1 MNKHIPKVLKG
12 IGIAFVLTLVIY
24 VIGYTLFELA
34 VYWDHHVNVARNR
47 FGNWGFIKP
56 FMELWFL
63 HSCYCVADELIPIA
77 KRDKLNYAYLWLP
90 FSCLLGAF
98 LLEERS
104 LIIDVMKYSILSVPS
119 TILLRGLLEKLTRGI
134 KLKELIL
141 NWKTMYV
148 IWFVYLIMIG
158 LMKNNRYFFF
168 SFIEILFIIKII
180 GCGVFAVA
188 GCCWLWRKQW
198 LNAIMFFIP
207 ICFKTFISL
216 IYKL

>member
-1 MNKHIPKVLKG
+1 MNKHIPKIFKG

-24 VIGYTLFELA
+24 VIGYTLFELV

-56 FMELWFL
+56 FMGLWFL
-63 HSCYCVADELIPIA
+63 HSCYCVAYELIPIA
-77 KRDKLNYAYLWLP
+77 KRDKLNYAYLWFP

-119 TILLRGLLEKLTRGI
+119 TILLRGFLEKLTRGI

-158 LMKNNRYFFF
+158 LMKNNWIFFF
-168 SFIEILFIIKII
+168 SFIDILFIIKII
-180 GCGVFAVA
+180 GCGVFAVV
-188 GCCWLWRKQW
+188 GCYWLWRKQW

-207 ICFKTFISL
+207 ICFKMLISL